1 MSLAPAERRV
11 LDTIEDALCRS
22 DRRLARML
30 ARFKLPLS
38 RGGLVIFLRRP
49 RRPRRPRRL
58 RRLRRLIVS
67 AVAVTAAV
75 WVVVGIVRSPTPPRC
90 SAPRSSGP
98 VAAAAAARNCSLLM
112 HEGRAIS
119 TAETGTAGAPGDQP
133 GP

>member
-1 MSLAPAERRV
+1 MSLAPAERRA
-11 LDTIEDALCRS
+11 LNTIEDALCRS
-22 DRRLARML
+22 DPRLARML

-49 RRPRRPRRL
+49 RPL
-58 RRLRRLIVS
+58 RQLIVS

-75 WVVVGIVRSPTPPRC
+75 LVVVGIVRSPAPPRC
-90 SAPRSSGP
+90 SAPESS
-98 VAAAAAARNCSLLM
+98 VLIAAAAAARHCSLLM

-119 TAETGTAGAPGDQP
+119 TTGTGTAGAPGDQP

>member
-1 MSLAPAERRV
+1 MSLAPAERRA
-11 LDTIEDALCRS
+11 LNKIEDALCRS

-49 RRPRRPRRL
+49 GQL
-58 RRLRRLIVS
+58 TRLIVS

-75 WVVVGIVRSPTPPRC
+75 LVVVGIVRSPAPPRC
-90 SAPRSSGP
+90 SAPRSSVP
-98 VAAAAAARNCSLLM
+98 IAAAAAARNCSLLR

-119 TAETGTAGAPGDQP
+119 TTQTGTAGAPGDQP

>member
-1 MSLAPAERRV
+1 MSLAPAEQRA
-11 LDTIEDALCRS
+11 LDKIEDALRRS

-38 RGGLVIFLRRP
+38 RGGLVIFLRKP
-49 RRPRRPRRL
+49 GQL
-58 RRLRRLIVS
+58 TQLIVS

-75 WVVVGIVRSPTPPRC
+75 LVVAGIVRSPTPPRC
-90 SAPRSSGP
+90 SAPKSSVP
-98 VAAAAAARNCSLLM
+98 VAAAAAARHCSLLM

-119 TAETGTAGAPGDQP
+119 TPETGTAGASGDKP